1 MKRILSGLSIVSKL
15 FVVLVLSLCFIL
27 PAQAAAEKFTLDP
40 MHTFVLWRISH
51 FGYSFPS
58 GKWMANG
65 TLILD
70 KAKPQNSEVNVTINM
85 ADIDTGIPK
94 LDEHLKS
101 KDFFN
106 VAVFPTATFVSTK
119 VDPTGKS
126 TALVYGTLTLHGVSK
141 PVVLRVTLN
150 KAGEFFMTHK
160 FRVGFSATTTIN
172 RSDFGVDAY
181 VRPGLGDKV
190 SIEIQAE
197 AQKD

>member
-1 MKRILSGLSIVSKL
+1 MKRILFI
-15 FVVLVLSLCFIL
+15 FILSLCFTL
-27 PAQAAAEKFTLDP
+27 PAQAAEEEFTLDP
-40 MHTFVLWRISH
+40 MHTYVLWHVSH
-51 FGYSFPS
+51 FGFSYPS
-58 GKWMANG
+58 GKWMASG

-70 KAKPQNSEVNVTINM
+70 KNKPQNSKVNVTINM

-101 KDFFN
+101 KEFFN

-126 TALVYGTLTLHGVSK
+126 TAIVYGTLMLHGVSK
-141 PVVLRVTLN
+141 PVMLHVTLN

-160 FRVGFSATTTIN
+160 YRVGFSATTQIN

-181 VRPGLGDKV
+181 VRPGLGNKV
-190 SIEIQAE
+190 GIEIEAE